1 MSSIPSPAGTA
12 AGQQFETIG
21 FDGDDTLWHN
31 ESLFSMTQD
40 RFRALLAHAADQT
53 DLDRRLLEAE
63 RANLSVYGYGI
74 KGFVL
79 SMIETAIAVTDGHV
93 PARDLQSL
101 IDFGKAML
109 EHPVELLPG
118 VKEVVETLAGR
129 YRLVLITKGDLFDQE
144 SKLARSG
151 LAEYFDGVDI
161 VSEKDAETYR
171 RVLARHGAVPQRTA
185 MVGNSVRSDVLPM
198 LALGGWAIHVPYA
211 TTWVHERAEI
221 PADHP
226 RYRHIAG
233 MAHLTQALDHLA

>member
-1 MSSIPSPAGTA
+1 MSSIPSPAGIP

-40 RFRALLAHAADQT
+40 RFRTLLAHAADQT

-129 YRLVLITKGDLFDQE
+129 HRLVLITKGDLFDQE
-144 SKLARSG
+144 SKIARSG
-151 LAEYFDGVDI
+151 LSDHFHAVEI
-161 VSEKDAETYR
+161 VSEKDPATYR
-171 RVLARHGAVPQRTA
+171 RVMDRHGIDPARFL
-185 MVGNSVRSDVLPM
+185 MVGNSVRSDILPVL
-198 LALGGWAIHVPYA
+198 ATGAHAVHIPYA
-211 TTWVHERAEI
+211 ITWAHEEAEVPGEHYRRLESVRDL
-221 PADHP
+221 PA
-226 RYRHIAG
+226 
-233 MAHLTQALDHLA
+233 LLADW

>member
-1 MSSIPSPAGTA
+1 MSSIPSPAGA
-12 AGQQFETIG
+12 PAGQQFETIG

-40 RFRALLAHAADQT
+40 RFRALLAHAADPT

-129 YRLVLITKGDLFDQE
+129 HRLVLITKGDLFDQE
-144 SKLARSG
+144 SKIARSG
-151 LAEYFDGVDI
+151 LSDLFHAVEI
-161 VSEKDAETYR
+161 VSEKDPAAYR
-171 RVLARHGAVPQRTA
+171 RVMDRHGIDPARFL
-185 MVGNSVRSDVLPM
+185 MVGNSVRSDILPVL
-198 LALGGWAIHVPYA
+198 ATGAHAVHIPYA
-211 TTWVHERAEI
+211 ITWAHEEADVPDEHYRRLESVRDL
-221 PADHP
+221 PA
-226 RYRHIAG
+226 
-233 MAHLTQALDHLA
+233 LLADW